1 MKRTL
6 TKRLIIEREIV
17 KTLVVALSPA
27 ELRDVRGRE
36 AQTPNTST
44 LTTQQQAT
52 YNTVCL

>member
-17 KTLVVALSPA
+17 KTLVVALLPA
-27 ELRDVRGRE
+27 ELRDVRGRG
-36 AQTPNTST
+36 QTPNTST

-52 YNTVCL
+52 DNTVCL